1 VQTTPFGR
9 ALSLGVLAAGA
20 AILLRPITPSLVP
33 MKGAALRRHDP
44 VRIHHKRDNQ
54 SWDSTNWSGYAVTA
68 GKGDVTDVKG
78 SWVVPTVQC
87 SGPNSTP
94 GAYSS
99 FWVGIDG
106 WNSNSVEQIGT
117 DSDCASAIDGSATT
131 TGVYYAWFEF
141 YPQASYYIG
150 NPDNGFAG
158 YVVQP
163 GDTITA
169 EVKSGSAGGKGPGK
183 KFAVILTSSRG
194 WTFTA
199 TSSGNAQQSSAE
211 WIAEAPCCGSG
222 NTVLPLANFGI
233 STYSNS
239 TATIGSQTG
248 GIGSFGAN
256 VQEVTMVTE
265 SAPSGQ
271 IKAQPSAL
279 INGTG
284 FQVTWFRPG
293 P

>member
-1 VQTTPFGR
+1 
-9 ALSLGVLAAGA
+9 
-20 AILLRPITPSLVP
+20 

-44 VRIHHKRDNQ
+44 VRIHRQRDNQ

-68 GKGDVTDVKG
+68 GKGGVTDVKG
-78 SWVVPTVQC
+78 TWVVPKVDC
-87 SGPNSTP
+87 SGDSSSTP

-117 DSDCASAIDGSATT
+117 DSDCASAIDGSPTAA
-131 TGVYYAWFEF
+131 GVYYAWFEF
-141 YPQASYYIG
+141 YPQASFYIG

-158 YVVQP
+158 YAVQP

-169 EVKSGSAGGKGPGK
+169 EVKSGSSGGKGPGK
-183 KFAVILTSSRG
+183 KFSVILTDVTKG
-194 WTFTA
+194 WTFTT

-222 NTVLPLANFGI
+222 NTVLPLANFAAVAF
-233 STYSNS
+233 SNS
-239 TATIGSQTG
+239 TATIGAAAG
-248 GIGSFGAN
+248 GIGSFGNA

-265 SAPSGQ
+265 NAPAGQ

-279 INGTG
+279 ISGTG
-284 FQVTWFRPG
+284 FTVTWYKPG

>member
-1 VQTTPFGR
+1 MQIRFGR

-20 AILLRPITPSLVP
+20 AMLLRPSAPSMVP

-44 VRIHHKRDNQ
+44 IRIHHKRDNQ

-78 SWVVPTVQC
+78 SWIVPPVDC
-87 SGPNSTP
+87 SASTGTP

-99 FWVGIDG
+99 FWLGIDG

-117 DSDCASAIDGSATT
+117 DSDCASATDGSPTN

-141 YPQASYYIG
+141 YPQASYFIG
-150 NPDNGFAG
+150 NPDNGFADF
-158 YVVQP
+158 VVQP
-163 GDTITA
+163 GDIITA
-169 EVKSGSAGGKGPGK
+169 EVKSGSVGGKGPGK
-183 KFAVILTSSRG
+183 KFTVTLKSSRG
-194 WTFTA
+194 WNFTA
-199 TSSGNAQQSSAE
+199 TSPGNAQQSSAE

-222 NTVLPLANFGI
+222 NTVLPLASFGTV
-233 STYSNS
+233 SYSNS
-239 TATIGSQTG
+239 SATIGTKTG
-248 GIGSFGAN
+248 AIGSFGTS

-265 SAPSGQ
+265 AAPSGLT
-271 IKAQPSAL
+271 KAQPSTL
-279 INGTG
+279 SGGN